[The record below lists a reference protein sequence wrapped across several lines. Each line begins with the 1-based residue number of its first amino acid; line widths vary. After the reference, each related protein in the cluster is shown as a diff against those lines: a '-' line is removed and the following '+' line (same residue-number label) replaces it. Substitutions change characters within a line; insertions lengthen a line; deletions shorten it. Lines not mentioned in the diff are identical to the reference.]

1 MDGPLVSFALVEGKW
16 RRGGAFWEEGTT
28 PRGRRL
34 PTGIE
39 AIDSIGDGGLLCG
52 GISEIV
58 GEGPS
63 SGGPHPMRSLR
74 PTLKDIWRAEDL
86 KHGRHGTCLKIAG
99 CVISR
104 QRPETAKG
112 FLFMSLEDET
122 GVCNAVVSPRVFQAN
137 RHTIIHEHYL
147 IITGSLQNIDGVIC
161 VKARHFE
168 ALVEADLP
176 EGKSYDFH

>member
-1 MDGPLVSFALVEGKW
+1 MMNELERLKADYK
-16 RRGGAFWEEGTT
+16 GT
-28 PRGRRL
+28 
-34 PTGIE
+34 
-39 AIDSIGDGGLLCG
+39 GLT
-52 GISEIV
+52 V
-58 GEGPS
+58 
-63 SGGPHPMRSLR
+63 GPHPMKSLR
-74 PTLKDIWRAEDL
+74 PILKGIWRAEDL
-86 KHGRHGTCLKIAG
+86 KHGRHGTRLKIAG

-147 IITGSLQNIDGVIC
+147 IITGSLQNIDGVVC